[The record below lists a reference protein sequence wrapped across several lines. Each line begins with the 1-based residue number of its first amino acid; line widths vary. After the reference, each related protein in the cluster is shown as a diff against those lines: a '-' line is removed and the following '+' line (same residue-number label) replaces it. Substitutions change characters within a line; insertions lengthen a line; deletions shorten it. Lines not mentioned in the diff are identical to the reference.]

1 MPAVESA
8 GRRDPLGGAFVAI
21 GALLFGSVVVL
32 GKTDKVEALPVPS
45 MLTIRFGVVAVVL
58 AAVLTITRGSLRP
71 ARGEAK
77 WLVILGAVGYAPEA
91 TFFFLALERGTAATV
106 TLLFYT
112 YPVLVTVLSA
122 VLGFGRP
129 SVLVVGALAAAVA
142 GAGLVV
148 GSSGG
153 LDITAA
159 GIAFAFG
166 SALTFSIYL
175 ITADRT
181 IRRTAP
187 LVSAMWVGGAASI
200 SLATFSMVSGGVT
213 LPEGDAVYLV
223 GAMGALTAA
232 AFVFLFLGLRR
243 VGAVRT
249 SIVASLEPVAAA
261 ALTFV
266 FLGEAIRGGA
276 LAGGILILAGA
287 IAASLVRGV
296 PDPERAGP

>member
-1 MPAVESA
+1 MPAVASA
-8 GRRDPLGGAFVAI
+8 GRRDPLGGAFVAL

-32 GKTDKVEALPVPS
+32 GKTEQVEALPVPS

-58 AAVLTITRGSLRP
+58 AAVLAITRGPLRP
-71 ARGEAK
+71 ARGEGK
-77 WLVILGAVGYAPEA
+77 WLVLLGAVGYAPEA

-122 VLGFGRP
+122 ALGFGRP
-129 SVLVVGALAAAVA
+129 GLLVVGALAAAVA

-153 LDITAA
+153 LDITVA

-200 SLATFSMVSGGVT
+200 ALATFSAVSGGIT
-213 LPEGDAVYLV
+213 LPEGDAAFLV
-223 GAMGALTAA
+223 GAMGALTAG

-261 ALTFV
+261 VLAFV
-266 FLGEAIRGGA
+266 FLGEAVRGGA

-296 PDPERAGP
+296 PDPERAVP